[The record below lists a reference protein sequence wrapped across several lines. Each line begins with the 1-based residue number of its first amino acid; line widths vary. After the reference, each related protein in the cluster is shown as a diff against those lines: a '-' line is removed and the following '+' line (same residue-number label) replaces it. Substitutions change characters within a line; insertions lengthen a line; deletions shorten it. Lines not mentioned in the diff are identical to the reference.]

1 MKLTLKV
8 NQMLNY
14 GMFSDEG
21 NDAIRALIQKA
32 QVNKLRWID
41 VYRELQ
47 YLSDLEGYE
56 EAMDTVVRENV
67 YDALAYK
74 DDFYV

>member
-1 MKLTLKV
+1 M
-8 NQMLNY
+8 QMSNY

-32 QVNKLRWID
+32 QVENLRWID

-47 YLSDLEGYE
+47 ELATLEGYE
-56 EAMDTVVRENV
+56 EAMDTAVREIV
-67 YDALAYK
+67 YDALVYK
-74 DDFYV
+74 DNFYDV

>member
-1 MKLTLKV
+1 
-8 NQMLNY
+8 MLNY

-21 NDAIRALIQKA
+21 NNAIRLLIQNA
-32 QVNKLRWID
+32 QVNKLRWVD
-41 VYRELQ
+41 VYAQLQ
-47 YLSDLEGYE
+47 DLSYLEGYE

-67 YDALAYK
+67 YDALAFK